1 MGEVVIQGIIENRI
15 FLIRGQ
21 RVMIDRDI
29 AELYGVENKYLNRQ
43 ARNNI
48 RRFPDE
54 FMFKLTKA
62 EKDELV
68 TFCHRFKTI
77 KHSTSLPH
85 AFTEHGVAMLANVL
99 NSDRAIKISIAI
111 IRVFIKLRETITT
124 HKELAYKL
132 KELEGKVGKHD
143 TEIQAILFAIRQLM
157 APPEPPKR
165 RIGFKAD

>member
-1 MGEVVIQGIIENRI
+1 MKGKKGRRFCMGEVVIQGIIENRI

-68 TFCHRFKTI
+68 TFFHRFKTI
-77 KHSTSLPH
+77 KH
-85 AFTEHGVAMLANVL
+85 
-99 NSDRAIKISIAI
+99 
-111 IRVFIKLRETITT
+111 
-124 HKELAYKL
+124 
-132 KELEGKVGKHD
+132 
-143 TEIQAILFAIRQLM
+143 
-157 APPEPPKR
+157 
-165 RIGFKAD
+165 